1 MRIANLKFQ
10 IPCLCISLL
19 SISGCA
25 NLDLPSTTQ
34 PAATEASDAN
44 SDSAIQWQL
53 IEQVLGRKGEF
64 RDGVYTVRI
73 RRDDLNVTIEGMD
86 VPTAAGIEST
96 FRFYRCKCGKTIV
109 LGQFILADY
118 EANDVVYALQKEDI
132 LVSAISPFLIY
143 EQPRLMM
150 VNFQAEGQ
158 PQHLAQAI
166 KSALNWTA
174 KNRMP
179 PRTMETNTP

>member
-1 MRIANLKFQ
+1 MKISNLECQIA
-10 IPCLCISLL
+10 CLYISTLF
-19 SISGCA
+19 ISGCA

-34 PAATEASDAN
+34 PAATQASDSS
-44 SDSAIQWQL
+44 SDSAIQWQA
-53 IEQVLGRKGEF
+53 IDQVLGRKGEL

-73 RRDDLNVTIEGMD
+73 PRDDLNVSIEGMD

-96 FRFYRCKCGKTIV
+96 FRFYRCKCGKTAVI
-109 LGQFILADY
+109 GQFVLADY

-132 LVSAISPFLIY
+132 LVSSLSPFLIY

-158 PQHLAQAI
+158 PHRIAQAV

-179 PRTMETNTP
+179 PRKMETISP